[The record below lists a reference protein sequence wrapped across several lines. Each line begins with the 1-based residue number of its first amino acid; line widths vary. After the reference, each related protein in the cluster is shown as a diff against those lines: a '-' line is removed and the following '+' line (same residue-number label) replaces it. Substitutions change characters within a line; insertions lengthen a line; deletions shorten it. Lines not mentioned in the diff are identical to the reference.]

1 MSLHRPGRGRVGRR
15 MPVWLAVFALLAAA
29 PAASAHPRHLGLGD
43 VGLFRGVL
51 MGSAVDVDA
60 LANEPQYRDVL
71 AREFRSVTAENVM
84 KWQTV
89 EPQRGVDD
97 FAAADRLVAFA
108 RSHRQSVYGH
118 TLLWH
123 NQLPTWLTAGVADG
137 SIDNAQL
144 KQILRRHVFA
154 VVGHFRG
161 RVRAWDAVNEVI
173 DDNAQFRDTLWL
185 RAFGPDYIEWV
196 LRWAH
201 QADPHVQLVINDY
214 NIEGVNAKSDAY
226 YALVRDLMAKRVPID
241 AIGIQGHLSLG
252 ERGQVYGF
260 PSQVPENVRR
270 FARLGLAVNFTEA
283 DVRMELPVTDEKL
296 ARQADFFRQLLDAC
310 LSVRSCHTFTVWGFT
325 DAHSWVPGFFTG
337 QGAATPFTE
346 TYQPK
351 PAYFALR
358 RALLGLP

>member
-1 MSLHRPGRGRVGRR
+1 MQVHRPGLGRVGRR

-29 PAASAHPRHLGLGD
+29 PAASGHERHHLGLGD
-43 VGLFRGVL
+43 VGLFRGVFV
-51 MGSAVDVDA
+51 GSAVDVDA
-60 LANEPQYRDVL
+60 LAGEPQYRDVL

-97 FAAADRLVAFA
+97 FTAADRLVAFA
-108 RSHRQSVYGH
+108 RAHRQSVYGH

-123 NQLPTWLTAGVADG
+123 NQLPDWLTAGVADG

-161 RVRAWDAVNEVI
+161 KVRAWDAVNEVI
-173 DDNAQFRDTLWL
+173 DDNAQFRDTLWY
-185 RAFGPDYIEWV
+185 RAFGSDYIEWV

-201 QADPHVQLVINDY
+201 QADPYAQLVINDY
-214 NIEGVNAKSDAY
+214 NIEGLNAKSDAY
-226 YALVRDLMAKRVPID
+226 YALAQSLLAKGAPLD
-241 AIGIQGHLSLG
+241 AIGIQGHLSLD
-252 ERGQVYGF
+252 F
-260 PSQVPENVRR
+260 PFPGQVPENVQR
-270 FARLGLAVNFTEA
+270 FAGLGLDVNFTEA
-283 DVRMELPVTDEKL
+283 DVRMTLPVTDELL
-296 ARQADFFRQLLDAC
+296 ARQASYFRQMLDAC
-310 LSVRSCHTFTVWGFT
+310 LSVRRCHTFTVWGFT

-346 TYQPK
+346 AYEPK

>member
-1 MSLHRPGRGRVGRR
+1 MQLHRPGRGRVGRR
-15 MPVWLAVFALLAAA
+15 MLVWLAVFALLAAA
-29 PAASAHPRHLGLGD
+29 PAASAHPRHHHPHFGLGD
-43 VGLFRGVL
+43 VGLFRGVF
-51 MGSAVDVDA
+51 MGSAVDVTA
-60 LANEPQYRDVL
+60 LKNEPQYGDVL

-84 KWQTV
+84 KWESV

-97 FAAADRLVAFA
+97 FTAADGLVAFA
-108 RSHRQSVYGH
+108 RAHRQSVYGH

-123 NQLPTWLTAGVADG
+123 NQLPAWLTTGVADG

-161 RVRAWDAVNEVI
+161 KVRAWDAVNEVI
-173 DDNAQFRDTLWL
+173 DDNAQFRDTLWY
-185 RAFGPDYIEWV
+185 RAFGSDYIEWV

-201 QADPHVQLVINDY
+201 QADPRVKLVINDY
-214 NIEGVNAKSDAY
+214 NIEGLNPKSDAY
-226 YALVRDLMAKRVPID
+226 YALAKALLAKGAPLD
-241 AIGIQGHLSLG
+241 AIGIQGHLSLD
-252 ERGQVYGF
+252 F
-260 PSQVPENVRR
+260 PFPNGMPENVKR
-270 FARLGLAVNFTEA
+270 FAALGLDVGITEA
-283 DVRMELPVTDEKL
+283 DVRMTLPVTDALL
-296 ARQADFFRQLLDAC
+296 ARQADYFRQMLEAC

-325 DAHSWVPGFFTG
+325 DLHSWVPGFFTG

-358 RALLGLP
+358 SALLSRH

>member
-1 MSLHRPGRGRVGRR
+1 MPLHRPGLGRVGRR

-29 PAASAHPRHLGLGD
+29 PAASGHPRHQHPHLGLGD
-43 VGLFRGVL
+43 IGLFRGVFI
-51 MGSAVDVDA
+51 GSAVDVDA

-84 KWQTV
+84 KWETV

-97 FAAADRLVAFA
+97 FTAADRLVAFA

-123 NQLPTWLTAGVADG
+123 NQLPGWLTAGVADG

-161 RVRAWDAVNEVI
+161 KVRAWDAVNEVI
-173 DDNAQFRDTLWL
+173 DDNAQFRDTLWY
-185 RAFGPDYIEWV
+185 RAFGSDYIEWV
-196 LRWAH
+196 LRWARE
-201 QADPHVQLVINDY
+201 ADPHVQLVINDY
-214 NIEGVNAKSDAY
+214 NIEGINAKSDAY
-226 YALVRDLMAKRVPID
+226 YALVKDLKAKGAPLD
-241 AIGIQGHLSLG
+241 AIGIQGHLSLDFPFP
-252 ERGQVYGF
+252 GQV
-260 PSQVPENVRR
+260 PDNVKR
-270 FARLGLAVNFTEA
+270 FARLGLDVNFTEA
-283 DVRMELPVTDEKL
+283 DVRMTLPVTDELL
-296 ARQADFFRQLLDAC
+296 ARQASYFRQMLDAC
-310 LSVRSCHTFTVWGFT
+310 LSVRRCHTFTVWGFT

>member
-1 MSLHRPGRGRVGRR
+1 
-15 MPVWLAVFALLAAA
+15 MPVWLALIALLAAA
-29 PAASAHPRHLGLGD
+29 PAASADHRVGLGD
-43 VGLFRGVL
+43 VGLFRGVF
-51 MGSAVDVDA
+51 MGSAVDTNA

-84 KWQTV
+84 KWETV

-97 FAAADRLVAFA
+97 FTAADGLVAFA

-123 NQLPTWLTAGVADG
+123 NQLPKWLTDGVADG

-173 DDNAQFRDTLWL
+173 DDNAQFRDTLWY

-201 QADPHVQLVINDY
+201 QADPRVQLVINDY

-226 YALVRDLMAKRVPID
+226 YALVKDLKARRVPID
-241 AIGIQGHLSLG
+241 AIGIQGHLSLD
-252 ERGQVYGF
+252 F
-260 PSQVPENVRR
+260 PFPGQVPENVQR
-270 FARLGLAVNFTEA
+270 FARLGLDVNFTEA
-283 DVRMELPVTDEKL
+283 DVRMTLPVTDELL
-296 ARQADFFRQLLDAC
+296 AGQASYFRQMLDAC

>member
-29 PAASAHPRHLGLGD
+29 PAASAHHPDGLGD
-43 VGLFRGVL
+43 IGLHRGVFI
-51 MGSAVDVDA
+51 GSAVDVNP
-60 LANEPQYRDVL
+60 LANEAQYSDVL

-84 KWQTV
+84 KWETV
-89 EPQRGVDD
+89 EPQRGADD
-97 FAAADRLVAFA
+97 FTAADELVRFA

-123 NQLPTWLTAGVADG
+123 NQLPKWLTDGVADG

-161 RVRAWDAVNEVI
+161 KVRAWDAVNEVI
-173 DDNAQFRDTLWL
+173 DDNAQFRDTLWY

-201 QADPHVQLVINDY
+201 QADPRVQLVINDY
-214 NIEGVNAKSDAY
+214 NIEGINAKSDAY
-226 YALVRDLMAKRVPID
+226 YALVRSLLAKRVPVG

-252 ERGQVYGF
+252 ERGTVYGF
-260 PSQVPENVRR
+260 PAQVPENVKR
-270 FARLGLAVNFTEA
+270 FARLGLDVNFTEV
-283 DVRMELPVTDEKL
+283 DVRMELPVTEEKI
-296 ARQADFFRQLLDAC
+296 ARQTDFFRQLLEGC

-325 DAHSWVPGFFTG
+325 DKYSWVPGFFAG

-351 PAYFALR
+351 PAYRAMR

>member
-1 MSLHRPGRGRVGRR
+1 MPLHRPGLGRVGRR

-29 PAASAHPRHLGLGD
+29 PAASAHQHPHFGLGD
-43 VGLFRGVL
+43 VGLFRGVFV
-51 MGSAVDVDA
+51 GSAVDVDA
-60 LANEPQYRDVL
+60 LANEQQYRDVL

-97 FAAADRLVAFA
+97 FTAADGLVAFA

-123 NQLPTWLTAGVADG
+123 NQLPDWLTAGVADG

-161 RVRAWDAVNEVI
+161 KVRAWDAVNEVI
-173 DDNAQFRDTLWL
+173 DDNAQFRDTLWY
-185 RAFGPDYIEWV
+185 RAFGSDYIEWV

-214 NIEGVNAKSDAY
+214 NIEGINAKSDAY
-226 YALVRDLMAKRVPID
+226 YALVKDLKAKGVPID
-241 AIGIQGHLSLG
+241 AIGIQGHLSLD
-252 ERGQVYGF
+252 F
-260 PSQVPENVRR
+260 PFPGQVPENVKR
-270 FARLGLAVNFTEA
+270 FAQLGLDVNFTEA
-283 DVRMELPVTDEKL
+283 DVRMTLPVTDELL
-296 ARQADFFRQLLDAC
+296 ARQASYFRQMLDAC
-310 LSVRSCHTFTVWGFT
+310 LSVRRCHTFTVWGFT

>member
-1 MSLHRPGRGRVGRR
+1 MSSHRPGLGRVGRR

-29 PAASAHPRHLGLGD
+29 PAASAHSRHHQFGLGD
-43 VGLFRGVL
+43 IGLLRGVF

-97 FAAADRLVAFA
+97 FTAADRLVAFA

-123 NQLPTWLTAGVADG
+123 NQLPDWLTAGVADG

-161 RVRAWDAVNEVI
+161 KVRAWDAVNEVI
-173 DDNAQFRDTLWL
+173 DDNAQFRDTLWY
-185 RAFGPDYIEWV
+185 RAFGSDYIEWV

-201 QADPHVQLVINDY
+201 QADPRVQLVINDY
-214 NIEGVNAKSDAY
+214 NIEGLNAKSDAY
-226 YALVRDLMAKRVPID
+226 YALVKDLKARGVPID
-241 AIGIQGHLSLG
+241 AIGIQGHLSLD
-252 ERGQVYGF
+252 F
-260 PSQVPENVRR
+260 PFPGQVPENVKR
-270 FARLGLAVNFTEA
+270 FAALGLDVNFTEA
-283 DVRMELPVTDEKL
+283 DVRMTLPVTDAL
-296 ARQADFFRQLLDAC
+296 LTRQASYFRQMLDAC
-310 LSVRSCHTFTVWGFT
+310 LSVRRCHTFTVWGFT

>member
-1 MSLHRPGRGRVGRR
+1 MSLHRPGRGRVSRR

-29 PAASAHPRHLGLGD
+29 PAASAHPRHFGLGD
-43 VGLFRGVL
+43 VGLFRGVF

-60 LANEPQYRDVL
+60 LANEPQYRAVL

-97 FAAADRLVAFA
+97 FTAADRLVAFA
-108 RSHRQSVYGH
+108 RSQRQSVYGH

-123 NQLPTWLTAGVADG
+123 NQLPDWLTAGVADG

-161 RVRAWDAVNEVI
+161 KVRAWDAVNEVI
-173 DDNAQFRDTLWL
+173 DDNAQFRDTLWY
-185 RAFGPDYIEWV
+185 RAFGADYIEWV

-201 QADPHVQLVINDY
+201 QADPQVQLVINDY
-214 NIEGVNAKSDAY
+214 NIEGLNPKSDAY
-226 YALVRDLMAKRVPID
+226 YALVKDLKAKGVPVG
-241 AIGIQGHLSLG
+241 AIGIQGHLSLD
-252 ERGQVYGF
+252 F
-260 PSQVPENVRR
+260 PFPGQVPENVKR
-270 FARLGLAVNFTEA
+270 FAQLGLDVNFTEA
-283 DVRMELPVTDEKL
+283 DVRMTLPVTDELL
-296 ARQADFFRQLLDAC
+296 ARQASYFRQLLDAC
-310 LSVRSCHTFTVWGFT
+310 LSVRRCHTFTVWGFT

-346 TYQPK
+346 TYEPK